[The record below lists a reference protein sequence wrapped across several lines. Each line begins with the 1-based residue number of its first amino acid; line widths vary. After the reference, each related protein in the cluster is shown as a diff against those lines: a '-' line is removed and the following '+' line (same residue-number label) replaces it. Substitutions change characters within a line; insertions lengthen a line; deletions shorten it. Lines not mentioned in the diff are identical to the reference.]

1 MTIFNV
7 LMSIKTISLSHPVY
21 PAECVLE
28 LCPPFLYE
36 SRVQADQE
44 EEEENDVDHEEHDVN
59 VDAWR

>member
-1 MTIFNV
+1 MRIITQ
-7 LMSIKTISLSHPVY
+7 SHPVD

-36 SRVQADQE
+36 SRVQADKE